1 MNTVLTSTNTRGNSQ
16 GRPSHPVDAALWGLA
31 ERLAGG
37 AEATAV
43 EVEATPGSMFAENGA
58 TERQPSQMRVVG
70 LPPRAGGLPSTSRLA
85 RRREKN
91 SITTRGVPTKP
102 ASQKSPGAKAA
113 APGESRSA
121 EPETVSEPKL
131 RCAQFTILKDRKNV
145 ATESGAGLGEEL
157 QGGQDSASVRESSE
171 RTSKRSSRRKRRAK
185 AGVSIYGWLLL
196 AAVSMAAAAIALFAP
211 AWF

>member
-1 MNTVLTSTNTRGNSQ
+1 MNTVLTSTNTRGNSP

-43 EVEATPGSMFAENGA
+43 EVEATPSSMFGENGT

-70 LPPRAGGLPSTSRLA
+70 LPQRAGGLPSASRLA
-85 RRREKN
+85 RRREMS

-102 ASQKSPGAKAA
+102 ASQKSLGAMAA
-113 APGESRSA
+113 ESDVGRSP
-121 EPETVSEPKL
+121 EPKTVSEPKL
-131 RCAQFTILKDRKNV
+131 RRAQFTILKDRKNV
-145 ATESGAGLGEEL
+145 AHDSGAVFGEAL
-157 QGGQDSASVRESSE
+157 PGDQDSASVRESSE

-196 AAVSMAAAAIALFAP
+196 AAVSMAAAAIALFTP